1 MRRRSWFL
9 SLVLCACLSLLLAR
23 PALVRETSWPLRIL
37 HTNDHHAHL
46 EPITTNKTTLGG
58 IAQRKQLVDRL
69 RQDSKQQRENVLL
82 LDAGD
87 IFQGTLFF
95 NRYAGLA
102 DAHFYN
108 GLNYDAAVVGNH
120 EFDRGQL
127 TLAKFIDHAEFPVL
141 SANMQLDRSSPLV
154 GKVKPWIIRKLQ
166 GQKVGILG
174 LTTKDT
180 VLLSNPGD
188 GVSFR
193 DPIVAAKQAVR
204 ELQAQG
210 INKIIAV
217 THLGINVDRQLAQQ
231 VDGIDVIVG
240 GHSHSLIGAFP
251 GAIDSYPLVEKSP
264 NGHPV
269 LVVTDWEWGKHLG
282 DLQVKFD
289 RQGKLIKWTGQPH
302 SLDSSVKPDPVFQ
315 SQLQQFAAPLE
326 SLRRKVIGS
335 TVSLLDGD
343 RVKIRSRE
351 TNLGNLVADAML
363 AKTRAIGAQ
372 VVLING
378 GGLRSSIPAGQI
390 TVSQVLEAMPFSS
403 TITYAD
409 LTGKQLQ
416 AALENGVS
424 KVADGDGRFPQ
435 VAGLRFV
442 WQPTTAPGQRI
453 VSVQVQEQSEI
464 WQPLVA
470 DKIYRVV
477 TNNFMLGGGDGYEV
491 LKNAQSKGDSGFVLS
506 DVVMEYITAQSP
518 LNVKVSDRITQK
530 IE

>member
-1 MRRRSWFL
+1 MKRRSWFL
-9 SLVLCACLSLLLAR
+9 SLLLCAFLSLLLTR
-23 PALVRETSWPLRIL
+23 PVLVRETSWPLRIL

-69 RQDSKQQRENVLL
+69 RQESKQQKENLLL

-102 DAHFYN
+102 DVHFYN
-108 GLNYDAAVVGNH
+108 ALNYDAAVVGNH
-120 EFDRGQL
+120 EFDRGQP
-127 TLAKFIDHAEFPVL
+127 TLANFINQAKFPLL
-141 SANMQLDRSSPLV
+141 SANMQLDRRSPLV
-154 GKVKPWIIRKLQ
+154 GKVKPWIIQKLA

-174 LTTKDT
+174 LTTKD
-180 VLLSNPGD
+180 VMLLSNPGD
-188 GVSFR
+188 GVSFQ
-193 DPIVAAKQAVR
+193 DPIIAAKQAVR

-217 THLGINVDRQLAQQ
+217 THLGISVDRLLAQQ
-231 VDGIDVIVG
+231 VNGIDVIVG
-240 GHSHSLIGAFP
+240 GHSHSLIGTFP
-251 GAIDSYPLVEKSP
+251 GATDPYPLVEKSP
-264 NGHPV
+264 NGQTV
-269 LVVTDWEWGKHLG
+269 LIVTDWEWGKHLG

-289 RQGKLIKWTGQPH
+289 RRGKLTSWTGQPH
-302 SLDSSVKPDPVFQ
+302 PLDSTVQPDQVFQ
-315 SQLQQFAAPLE
+315 AKLKEFAAPIE
-326 SLRRKVIGS
+326 NLRRTVIGS

-343 RVKIRSRE
+343 RAKVRSQE

-363 AKTRAIGAQ
+363 AKTKAIGAQ

-390 TVSQVLEAMPFSS
+390 TVSQVLETMPFSS

-442 WQPTTAPGQRI
+442 WQPTAAVGLRV
-453 VSVQVQEQSEI
+453 VSVQVQQPSGT

-491 LKNAQSKGDSGFVLS
+491 LKNAQNKGDSGFVLS
-506 DVVMEYITAQSP
+506 DVVMEYITARSP
-518 LNVKVSDRITQK
+518 LNVKVSDRITRK
-530 IE
+530 LS